1 MRLELPRSLS
11 SSFVGGTGGLEL
23 EEGDDVDETAADNL
37 GPASRL
43 RESFVLRRRPV
54 HPRHGLEGLD
64 GDGLEDLAKVDLLL
78 RASRGGLGADGGAPR
93 RAVHAAVES
102 GCPPEVV
109 WHAAAAFPRQ
119 VGARDESGR
128 TPLCLACAGLAS
140 LHAGRGAAGRTV
152 VAASPVSA
160 HEHNDTEEGEVANAV
175 VLVEKSKEEEEDDDD
190 PRSRAARRLV
200 ESILFGDD
208 AVSVQD
214 LLLASAAARAAGAGV
229 ILNDREDEGGK
240 DDDLR
245 LTDCDDH
252 ARRRAGAE
260 MAEKEAA
267 VRFRSN
273 ADALHEII
281 GMLIHSESFGRPGAV
296 STPDADGRLPLHLLL
311 GAGVQLSDPDRDAT
325 CRGAGRIRTE
335 GAVLP
340 SVVDPLRLLIDACPA
355 SLEVRDGLTGLLP
368 FMLAAA
374 SSPSLGEHPG
384 GDDDDDE
391 DAVHVET
398 VYRLLRAAPNA
409 I

>member
-1 MRLELPRSLS
+1 
-11 SSFVGGTGGLEL
+11 
-23 EEGDDVDETAADNL
+23 
-37 GPASRL
+37 
-43 RESFVLRRRPV
+43 
-54 HPRHGLEGLD
+54 
-64 GDGLEDLAKVDLLL
+64 
-78 RASRGGLGADGGAPR
+78 
-93 RAVHAAVES
+93 
-102 GCPPEVV
+102 
-109 WHAAAAFPRQ
+109 
-119 VGARDESGR
+119 
-128 TPLCLACAGLAS
+128 
-140 LHAGRGAAGRTV
+140 
-152 VAASPVSA
+152 
-160 HEHNDTEEGEVANAV
+160 TEEGEVANAV
-175 VLVEKSKEEEEDDDD
+175 VLVEKSKEDVVEEDDD

-208 AVSVQD
+208 AVS
-214 LLLASAAARAAGAGV
+214 
-229 ILNDREDEGGK
+229 DEGGK

-384 GDDDDDE
+384 DDDDDDDDE